1 MLQQALYL
9 HYHDLT
15 HAVFLSHSS
24 AALHQAA
31 TTIQPQTGQVSNPYY
46 LVSMAPVKAWD
57 IFGSK

>member
-1 MLQQALYL
+1 MTLHMLY
-9 HYHDLT
+9 
-15 HAVFLSHSS
+15 FILSHSS

>member
-15 HAVFLSHSS
+15 LAVFYFESLICCLTPGSHNY
-24 AALHQAA
+24 
-31 TTIQPQTGQVSNPYY
+31 TTTGQVSNPYY